1 MTHAS
6 KCVLSTQ
13 CTIAGTVA
21 CNRLCAHYIALHGA
35 TGEGGRHGYAG
46 IPEEY
51 RFVTVQNSPVR
62 ETQPKAYESIDAYVS
77 TFTRQFTDVR
87 EAMIAD
93 GHSENKVRMKS
104 LYLYSDSPGTGKTT
118 TAAVVLNAYLTTA
131 YIGAIQRGLQPE
143 QRPALFFD
151 VNEWQ
156 GEYNEFNR
164 PRVPESIAGPAAER
178 YYNALQAAKSV
189 PFLVL
194 DDIGVRDATDGFRSD
209 LHRIVNERVTN
220 GLPTLY
226 TSNVTI
232 DALESVFDRR
242 LADRVRDM
250 CVVVPFKG
258 ESKRGIRK

>member
-1 MTHAS
+1 MKTGFSS
-6 KCVLSTQ
+6 KCLLRTP
-13 CTIAGTVA
+13 CKNADTMT
-21 CNRLCAHYIALHGA
+21 CNNLCAHFISLHGSSG
-35 TGEGGRHGYAG
+35 TGGRHGFADL
-46 IPEEY
+46 PNDY
-51 RFVTVQNSPVR
+51 RFITLQNSPVR
-62 ETQPKAYESIDAYVS
+62 AEQPEAYRMIDAYVR
-77 TFTRQFTDVR
+77 TFQRLF
-87 EAMIAD
+87 EPD
-93 GHSENKVRMKS
+93 GERIKS
-104 LYLYSDSPGTGKTT
+104 LYLVSDSPGTGKTT
-118 TAAVVLNAYLTTA
+118 TASAVLNSYVITS
-131 YIGAIQRGLQPE
+131 YIGAIQRGLSPVQK
-143 QRPALFFD
+143 PALFFD

>member
-1 MTHAS
+1 MGFAN
-6 KCVLSTQ
+6 KCILATT
-13 CTIAGTVA
+13 CKLAGLGA
-21 CNRLCAHYIALHGA
+21 CNRMCPHYVAMHGVSSQ
-35 TGEGGRHGYAG
+35 GGRHGFAG
-46 IPEEY
+46 LPDDY
-51 RFVTVQNSPVR
+51 RFITLQNSPVR
-62 ETQPKAYESIDAYVS
+62 EEQPEAYRMIDAYVR
-77 TFTRQFTDVR
+77 TFQRLFEPEGER
-87 EAMIAD
+87 I
-93 GHSENKVRMKS
+93 KS

-118 TAAVVLNAYLTTA
+118 TASAVLNAYIVTS
-131 YIGAIQRGLQPE
+131 YIGAIQRGLSPVQK
-143 QRPALFFD
+143 PALFFD

-178 YYNALQAAKSV
+178 YYNALQSAKSV